1 MKAKESN
8 ERSNKTVIGNG
19 ITKKKLLEMLEAFPE
34 DSKVIFSVNE
44 KDEILLHVE
53 FVAMRH

>member
-1 MKAKESN
+1 MKDLEVK

-19 ITKKKLLEMLEAFPE
+19 ISKKKMLEMLEAFPE
-34 DSKVIFSVNE
+34 DSNLIFSTNE

-53 FVAMRH
+53 FKAIRH